1 MRNSPLVPYFLILT
15 AGVVWGSTF
24 SLALVA
30 TADGTHPMAL
40 TSWHVM
46 LAAILFAII
55 CLVSKVPVFRLRNLP
70 VYILIAAIGL
80 VLPDLLYY
88 FAAPH
93 LNAGILSITVSTVP
107 LFTYAI
113 MWVMRFEKLILK
125 RALGIVLGMIAI
137 LLLVLPDQGLSSI
150 NANYWILAVVGCAV
164 FYSIENVYIAE
175 GISDEMD
182 IRELLCGSNIV
193 ATIVLVPATAWMDVG
208 VPASWILTSAGLA
221 ITAIAVFSTAA
232 YLMFFYTIKTAGPV
246 FASQCAY
253 IVTISGV
260 FWGIVIFAET
270 HTVWVW
276 LSVLVMMVGLAL
288 VTPTSKLDSE
298 LVQQPIPE
306 TPSS

>member
-1 MRNSPLVPYFLILT
+1 MRNSPLLPYILIVI

-30 TADGTHPMAL
+30 TSDGTHPMAL
-40 TSWHVM
+40 TTWHVM
-46 LAAILFAII
+46 LATVFFAVI
-55 CLVSKVPVFRLRNLP
+55 CLISKVPIFRLRSLP
-70 VYILIAAIGL
+70 IYGVIAAIGL

-113 MWVMRFEKLILK
+113 MWGMRFEALVLK
-125 RALGIVLGMIAI
+125 RTMGIVLGMIAI
-137 LLLVLPDQGLSSI
+137 LMLVLPDQGLSSV
-150 NANYWILAVVGCAV
+150 NANYWILAVIGCAV
-164 FYSIENVYIAE
+164 FYAVENVYIAE

-193 ATIVLVPATAWMDVG
+193 GTIVLVPATAWMGVG
-208 VPASWILTSAGLA
+208 VPVSWIFTPAGLA
-221 ITAIAVFSTAA
+221 IAAIALFSTGA

-260 FWGIVIFAET
+260 IWGIIIFAET
-270 HTVWVW
+270 HTIWVW
-276 LSVLVMMVGLAL
+276 LSVLVMMAGLAL
-288 VTPTSKLDSE
+288 VTPTNKTIAE
-298 LVQQPIPE
+298 LAEQPL
-306 TPSS
+306 

>member
-1 MRNSPLVPYFLILT
+1 MKNSPFLPYVLIVT

-24 SLALVA
+24 SLAIVA

-40 TSWHVM
+40 TTWHVM
-46 LAAILFAII
+46 LAAVFFVII
-55 CLVSKVPVFRLRNLP
+55 CLISKVPVFNFRHLP
-70 VYILIAAIGL
+70 IYSVIAAIGL

-88 FAAPH
+88 FAAPN

-113 MWVMRFEKLILK
+113 MWAMRFEVPMLK

-137 LLLVLPDQGLSSI
+137 LMLALPDQGLSSV
-150 NANYWILAVVGCAV
+150 NANFWILAVVGCAV
-164 FYSIENVYIAE
+164 FYAIENVYIAE

-193 ATIVLVPATAWMDVG
+193 GTLVLVPATAWMGVG
-208 VPASWILTSAGLA
+208 EPIAWVFTPAGLA
-221 ITAIAVFSTAA
+221 IATIALFSTGA

-260 FWGIVIFAET
+260 IWGIIIFAET
-270 HTVWVW
+270 HTIWVW
-276 LSVLVMMVGLAL
+276 LSVLVMMTGLAL
-288 VTPTSKLDSE
+288 VTPTNKVIQE
-298 LVQQPIPE
+298 LAEQPI
-306 TPSS
+306 

>member
-1 MRNSPLVPYFLILT
+1 MRNTPLLPYFLILT
-15 AGVVWGSTF
+15 AGVLWGVTF

-30 TADGTHPMAL
+30 TAEGAHPMAL

-46 LAAILFAII
+46 LSAFLFVTV
-55 CLVSKVPVFRLRNLP
+55 CLIAKVPFFNFRRLP
-70 VYILIAAIGL
+70 VYIVIAAIGL
-80 VLPDLLYY
+80 VFPDLLYY

-113 MWVMRFEKLILK
+113 MWAMRFEALMLK

-137 LLLVLPDQGLSSI
+137 LLLVLPDQGLRSDD
-150 NANYWILAVVGCAV
+150 ANYWILAVVLCAV
-164 FYSIENVYIAE
+164 FYAIENVYIAE

-182 IRELLCGSNIV
+182 VRELLSGSNIV
-193 ATIVLVPATAWMDVG
+193 ASVVLVPAT
-208 VPASWILTSAGLA
+208 SWIGVGEPVSWLFSPAGLA
-221 ITAIAVFSTAA
+221 ISLIAVSSTVA
-232 YLMFFYTIKTAGPV
+232 YMMFFYTIKTSGPV

-260 FWGIVIFAET
+260 LWGILIFSEV

-276 LSVLVMMVGLAL
+276 LSVLVMMAGLAL
-288 VTPTSKLDSE
+288 VTPTSRVTPE
-298 LVQQPIPE
+298 LADQPL
-306 TPSS
+306 